1 MSNTSHK
8 LNNKNKY
15 NMKRYI
21 NKLTMAFFLLA
32 GFTFAA
38 CEQDNTGA
46 IYSGGGLSFGN
57 STLTAQE
64 VSDNDP
70 TFTVDVFRGST
81 QGSLTGSV
89 TLTTELGSTGASLDG
104 CTVTDY
110 AFADGESMATVTVN
124 VDPLELGD
132 ELTVTLT
139 LPDDVVSVGGI
150 SSVSVSVSKA
160 YNWESV
166 GMGTF
171 ADNYF
176 YAGTAEVEILK
187 AEGFERWRVMEP
199 YTSLMESA
207 AASGDDWVG
216 SWAPSYVEFW
226 NTGSG
231 NTVYFTPFYNGQNY
245 YGDSSQE
252 IWVYPGD
259 YFGDYSISNNRW
271 VDSNTVQLAP
281 FYYITDVGGWNCTE
295 YDDIIVITLP

>member
-38 CEQDNTGA
+38 CEQDNMGA

-160 YNWESV
+160 YNWESL
-166 GMGTF
+166 GTGTF
-171 ADNYF
+171 AEYF
-176 YAGTAEVEILK
+176 AYGAVCDVEIQK
-187 AEGFERWRVMEP
+187 AEGFERWRIIEP
-199 YTSLMESA
+199 YTQLMEEAS
-207 AASGDDWVG
+207 ASGDTWVG
-216 SWAPSYVEFW
+216 TSGPSYIDLWENSDGTIGYNYFYIGYNYDADSDMAIYAYHPTSLGYSAEY
-226 NTGSG
+226 NT
-231 NTVYFTPFYNGQNY
+231 
-245 YGDSSQE
+245 
-252 IWVYPGD
+252 WA
-259 YFGDYSISNNRW
+259 
-271 VDSNTVQLAP
+271 DSNTIYLAP
-281 FYYITDVGGWNCTE
+281 IYYIP
-295 YDDIIVITLP
+295 YDGSWFGDTSTSVSIVITLP